1 MRLFLPQGKEV
12 VPRIPRAASFR
23 LIVAPEDFPPFKK
36 DHREKEEENV
46 VKKALCI
53 LVLYVG
59 VCGIV
64 AAAGQNE
71 GPTIKVGVVA
81 ELTGDI
87 PAVGASCKNAAEMA
101 AKEVNDAGGLE
112 VGGTKYKISL
122 FIEDNAGKADQS
134 ASAAQKLITQQN
146 VVAIIGPNAS
156 RYAIPASEIAESS
169 HVVLITPWSTNPK
182 TTLDARTGAPK
193 KYVFRSCF
201 IDPFQGRVVAKFALD
216 NLKARKAAVLYDVAS
231 EYNKGIAEFF
241 KTTFEQ
247 SGGQVVAFE
256 TYTTGDKDFSAQL
269 TKIKESNA
277 DVIFLPNY
285 YSEVPLQIQQAHR
298 LGIKTPFLGSDSWGS
313 EELLKLGGKD
323 LEGYYFSTHY
333 AADAATP
340 MATKFIDAYKAK
352 YGSTPDDVA
361 ALTYDAFGLLWT
373 ALKNAGKVDRQAV
386 RDALAKIPLYEG
398 VTGNMKFQEGSGD
411 PIKSAVILQI
421 KGGKFVWFANA
432 NP

>member
-1 MRLFLPQGKEV
+1 
-12 VPRIPRAASFR
+12 
-23 LIVAPEDFPPFKK
+23 
-36 DHREKEEENV
+36 V

-53 LVLYVG
+53 LVLCVG
-59 VCGIV
+59 VCGIL

-71 GPTIKVGVVA
+71 GPTIRVGVVA

-101 AKEVNDAGGLE
+101 AKEINDAGGLE
-112 VGGTKYKISL
+112 VGGTKYQVKL

-216 NLKARKAAVLYDVAS
+216 NLKAKKAAVLYDVAS
-231 EYNKGIAEFF
+231 DYNKGIAEFF
-241 KTTFEQ
+241 KATFEQ

-269 TKIKESNA
+269 TKIKESNP

-285 YSEVPLQIQQAHR
+285 YTEVPLQVQQAHR
-298 LGIKTPFLGSDSWGS
+298 LGITAPFVGSDSWGS
-313 EELLKLGGKD
+313 GDLLKLGGAD

-340 MATKFIDAYKAK
+340 IATKFINSYKAK

-373 ALKNAGKVDRQAV
+373 AVKNAGKVDRQAV
-386 RDALAKIPLYEG
+386 RDALAKVPLYEG

-411 PIKSAVILQI
+411 PIKSAVIVQI
-421 KGGKFVWFANA
+421 KNGEFHWFANA